1 MTQLYLNAVPI
12 TAGFFSLLAKGSCA
26 FRAKNPGFP
35 RENRGVQLFWFRLR
49 RVRKWFYV
57 PRRRNPFEVF
67 DGFLLSYDYWQ
78 DIVPKCAA
86 IKSKTIVGDS
96 GGFSV
101 ASRGSKI
108 DPEWVIRWQLEHT
121 TIGYILDIPPYLY
134 EKKNNGTSK
143 AVGSTKARFAPEL
156 WNRSLLRTVRNVTRA
171 RRHYDSTRTDF
182 RWWGVIQGQ
191 TREQQEEWYHA
202 VAEVYPFNY
211 PGEGWA
217 MRPHPNNDPE
227 SVAQCVRFAVDKR
240 ITRLHLLQ
248 TTGARAVG
256 LLLALAK
263 LHGLDFVT
271 YDSQTAGILGHLRT
285 AIARPDSLPVLSVS
299 DWHVKEISRNGET
312 AVRDYMLSGKCD
324 CVGCRWF
331 REDEIQ
337 QGREYDHYIMMHN
350 YAIMRDNFAGL
361 EAWADRDPEQLLRKA
376 AGDKFDAVMQ
386 AAQL

>member
-1 MTQLYLNAVPI
+1 MVHPRAGSIMKQLYLNAMPI
-12 TAGFFSLLAKGSCA
+12 TAGFF
-26 FRAKNPGFP
+26 
-35 RENRGVQLFWFRLR
+35 
-49 RVRKWFYV
+49 RKWFYV

-67 DGFLLSYDYWQ
+67 DGFLLSYDYWS

-86 IKSKTIVGDS
+86 IKDKIIVGDS
-96 GGFSV
+96 GGFSI
-101 ASRGSKI
+101 AGRGSKI

-121 TIGYILDIPPYLY
+121 TIGYILDIPPYVH
-134 EKKNNGTSK
+134 EKKKKKGKSK
-143 AVGSTKARFAPEL
+143 ATGSTMARFAPEL
-156 WNRSLLRTVRNVTRA
+156 WDRSLLRTVRNVTRA
-171 RRHYDSTRTDF
+171 RRHYDPTRTNF
-182 RWWGVIQGQ
+182 RWWGVVQGQ
-191 TREQQEEWYHA
+191 TMEQQEEWYHA

-217 MRPHPNNDPE
+217 MRPHPNNDLV
-227 SVAQCVRFAVDKR
+227 SVARCVRFAVDKG

-285 AIARPDSLPVLSVS
+285 AIVRPDFMPKLSFK
-299 DWHVKEISRNGET
+299 DLHLKEISRKGET
-312 AVRDYMLSGKCD
+312 TVRDYMRSGQCD

-350 YAIMRDNFAGL
+350 YAIMRDNFAAL
-361 EAWADRDPEQLLRKA
+361 EAKAQTDPEKLLQLA
-376 AGDKFDAVMQ
+376 AGNKLDAVMRIR
-386 AAQL
+386 